1 MLGKGKFTRRFM
13 SGSKPY
19 AITAAALSG
28 AHVFVT
34 GATCAFNNKQLTGN
48 IKGIS
53 YNMVS
58 VFVLMAI
65 FVMLV
70 VGKTKQDDDA
80 PNTPAHAMYTSSLSI
95 LAVLVVISIMNQG
108 KSQNCQ
114 SLYGYSKGALLV
126 ILLVLTAI
134 GAKNA

>member
-1 MLGKGKFTRRFM
+1 M

-19 AITAAALSG
+19 AITAAVLSG
-28 AHVFVT
+28 AHVLVT
-34 GATCAFNNKQLTGN
+34 GVTCMSNNNQLTGN
-48 IKGIS
+48 IGGIIS

-58 VFVLMAI
+58 VIVLMAI
-65 FVMLV
+65 FVCLV

-95 LAVLVVISIMNQG
+95 LAVLVAISIMNKG
-108 KSQNCQ
+108 ESQNCQ
-114 SLYGYSKGALLV
+114 SLYGYSKGALLA
-126 ILLVLTAI
+126 ILTVLTAI